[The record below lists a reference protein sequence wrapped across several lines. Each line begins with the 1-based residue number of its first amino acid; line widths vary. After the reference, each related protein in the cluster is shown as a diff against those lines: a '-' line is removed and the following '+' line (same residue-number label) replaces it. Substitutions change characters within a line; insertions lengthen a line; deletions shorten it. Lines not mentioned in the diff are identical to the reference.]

1 MNMQLLEIGLETEQ
15 LSACQISL
23 LLGVFTSDNRIDRFL
38 KTACKMLDA
47 QNGFLAFH
55 NEPYIWYSSSD
66 CFKA

>member
-1 MNMQLLEIGLETEQ
+1 MNIQLLEIGLQTEQ

-47 QNGFLAFH
+47 QIGFLAFH
-55 NEPYIWYSSSD
+55 NEP
-66 CFKA
+66 